1 VKQAGRRFAPA
12 WLALLLALPAPGFG
26 FAYIAQNGPPPAQPL
41 QNQTAG
47 LPVLRTAGQEEAP
60 LTLNL
65 EADYAASALEAMAA
79 WNAVGTR
86 LQFRQGFAA
95 GEPCNR
101 RDGVNAVGWRA
112 STCDGGQFGDTL
124 AITMISYQ
132 ERNGRWEI
140 TETDILVD
148 QGRAWVPHQAGPLGA
163 GPRDFRRMLTHELGH
178 AFGLEHPDEAGQAVD
193 AIMNSRLSDFDVL
206 QDDDVRG
213 IGFLYGDGANV
224 MDGEGDG
231 GGGGDIGLA
240 LLAIACAWWRGGK
253 GRART
258 GAGQQDS
265 NGRFRP

>member
-1 VKQAGRRFAPA
+1 
-12 WLALLLALPAPGFG
+12 
-26 FAYIAQNGPPPAQPL
+26 
-41 QNQTAG
+41 
-47 LPVLRTAGQEEAP
+47 
-60 LTLNL
+60 
-65 EADYAASALEAMAA
+65 
-79 WNAVGTR
+79 
-86 LQFRQGFAA
+86 
-95 GEPCNR
+95 
-101 RDGVNAVGWRA
+101 
-112 STCDGGQFGDTL
+112 
-124 AITMISYQ
+124 
-132 ERNGRWEI
+132 
-140 TETDILVD
+140 
-148 QGRAWVPHQAGPLGA
+148 
-163 GPRDFRRMLTHELGH
+163 MLTHELGH